1 VDTNLEEETELTSRY
16 RAAAVVAALTGAALT
31 ARAQVAEQKG
41 ITIAGA
47 RAAIS
52 AAAEAARSTT
62 GTAAIA
68 VVDGGGN
75 VVMLERLDGTFA
87 AGGPIS
93 IGKARTAA
101 LFRKPTRFFEQLIN
115 DKRTAMV
122 TVEGFTPLIGG
133 VPIEIDG
140 QIVGAIGVSG
150 AASADDDERI
160 AVAGARAVAGR
171 RAAAEPVSYFERDQ
185 VAAAFAK
192 GAPLLENGH
201 YKLHASH
208 RDGPGV
214 AEVHTRDTD
223 VIHVL
228 AGTATLVTGGEVVD
242 AKSTGPEE
250 IRGASIRGGETR
262 RLQPGDVVVVPNGVP
277 HWFREVT
284 GPLDYYVVKVGGGR

>member
-1 VDTNLEEETELTSRY
+1 M
-16 RAAAVVAALTGAALT
+16 AALAALTLFAGT
-31 ARAQVAEQKG
+31 ARAQVAEHKG

-47 RAAIS
+47 RAAIA
-52 AAAEAARSTT
+52 AAAEAARKSS

-68 VVDGGGN
+68 VVDEGGN
-75 VVMLERLDGTFA
+75 VVALERLDGTFA

-115 DKRTAMV
+115 EKRTAMV

-133 VPIEIDG
+133 VPIEIGG

-150 AASADDDERI
+150 AASADDDERV
-160 AVAGARAVAGR
+160 ALAGAAAVSSGR
-171 RAAAEPVSYFERDQ
+171 REASGPVTHFEKER

-192 GAPLLENGH
+192 GAPLLENGS
-201 YKLHASH
+201 YKIHASH

-214 AEVHTRDTD
+214 AEVHAGETD

-228 AGTATLVTGGEVVD
+228 EGSATLVTGGEVVD
-242 AKSTGPEE
+242 GKPIGPEE
-250 IRGASIRGGETR
+250 IRGAGIRGGDPR
-262 RLQPGDVVVVPNGVP
+262 RLRKGDVVVIPSGVP
-277 HWFREVT
+277 HWFREVA
-284 GPLDYYVVKVGGGR
+284 GPLDYYVVKVRG

>member
-1 VDTNLEEETELTSRY
+1 MSTRHWSWT
-16 RAAAVVAALTGAALT
+16 AAAAALTLAAGT
-31 ARAQVAEQKG
+31 ARAQVAERKG
-41 ITIAGA
+41 LTLAGA
-47 RAAIS
+47 RAAIA
-52 AAAEAARSTT
+52 AAAEAAAKTG

-68 VVDGGGN
+68 VVDEGGN
-75 VVMLERLDGTFA
+75 VLALERLDGTFA

-115 DKRTAMV
+115 DRRTAMV

-133 VPIEIDG
+133 VPIESGG

-150 AASADDDERI
+150 AASADDDERV
-160 AVAGARAVAGR
+160 ALAGAAAVAGR
-171 RAAAEPVSYFERDQ
+171 REALGPVTYFEKER

-192 GAPLLENGH
+192 GAPLLENGS
-201 YKLHASH
+201 YKVHASH

-228 AGTATLVTGGEVVD
+228 KGSATLVTGGEVVGG
-242 AKSTGPEE
+242 KPTGPEE
-250 IRGASIRGGETR
+250 IRGESIRGGDAR
-262 RLQPGDVVVVPNGVP
+262 RLQPGDVVVIPSGVP
-277 HWFREVT
+277 HWFREVA

>member
-1 VDTNLEEETELTSRY
+1 MNSKHWTIAAGLALAFTTG
-16 RAAAVVAALTGAALT
+16 RAD
-31 ARAQVAEQKG
+31 AQVAERRG

-47 RAAIS
+47 RAAVA
-52 AAAEAARSTT
+52 AAAEAARASS

-68 VVDGGGN
+68 VVDEGGN
-75 VVMLERLDGTFA
+75 VVALERLDGTFA

-133 VPIEIDG
+133 VPIEVGG

-150 AASADDDERI
+150 AASADDDERV
-160 AVAGARAVAGR
+160 ALAGAAAVGSTKR
-171 RAAAEPVSYFERDQ
+171 EAAAPVQYFEKER
-185 VAAAFAK
+185 VAAAFAR
-192 GAPLLENGH
+192 GAPLVENGS
-201 YKLHASH
+201 YKIHASH
-208 RDGPGV
+208 RDGPGM
-214 AEVHTRDTD
+214 AEVHTGETD

-228 AGTATLVTGGEVVD
+228 KGTATLVTGGEVLG

-262 RLQPGDVVVVPNGVP
+262 RLAPGDVVVIPSGVP
-277 HWFREVT
+277 HWFREVA
-284 GPLDYYVVKVGGGR
+284 GPLDYYVVKVR

>member
-1 VDTNLEEETELTSRY
+1 MTSRY
-16 RAAAVVAALTGAALT
+16 RAAAVVAALAGAALT
-31 ARAQVAEQKG
+31 ARAQVTEQKG

-47 RAAIS
+47 RAAVT
-52 AAAEAARSTT
+52 AAAEAARSTA

-160 AVAGARAVAGR
+160 ALAGARAVAGR
-171 RAAAEPVSYFERDQ
+171 RAAAEPVSYFARDQ

-201 YKLHASH
+201 YKVHASH

-262 RLQPGDVVVVPNGVP
+262 RLRPGDVVVVPNGVP